1 MVPLGIIVVGK
12 LFCGLDVKAMPL
24 QALTVCVGKSGVGL
38 TVTTTVNGVPAHEP
52 AAPEVGVTV

>member
-1 MVPLGIIVVGK
+1 
-12 LFCGLDVKAMPL
+12 MPL

-38 TVTTTVNGVPAHEP
+38 TVTITVNGVPVHEP